1 MDDLTEKENEYELN
15 DSYILKEDKLNLI
28 RIIKKIYNEKFS
40 WADTVLLRCLVKDHY
55 RQVIENMTEEEYKRD
70 ITNTDIDYLVSDS
83 M

>member
-28 RIIKKIYNEKFS
+28 RIIKKIYNEKFA

-70 ITNTDIDYLVSDS
+70 ITNTDIDYLVSES

>member
-28 RIIKKIYNEKFS
+28 RIIKKIYNEKFH

-70 ITNTDIDYLVSDS
+70 ITNTDIDYLVSES